1 MERTVRF
8 LSGLPPYGAM
18 PAAFPPEWGY
28 LGREGT
34 VVEFNTETGAWVA
47 NFRSGLGGLQFACLL
62 PNRLNAIVIAAGDLW
77 IIDLPTRTA
86 VRKLPAIEAM
96 WEVQNPE
103 GWVFSRQG
111 MALARVG
118 PHGLMWHTRRL
129 SWDGFDQ
136 VEIDQGELRGLAW
149 SPLDDKWC
157 PFSVELGTGKSAG
170 GSYFRE
176 DTEGWEVLAGWTR

>member
-1 MERTVRF
+1 MERTVRL

-18 PAAFPPEWGY
+18 AAAFPPEWDY

-34 VVEFNTETGAWVA
+34 VVEFKTETGTWVA
-47 NFRSGLGGLQFACLL
+47 NFRPGFGGLQFACLL
-62 PNRLNAIVIAAGDLW
+62 PNRVNAIVIAKGDLW
-77 IIDLPTRTA
+77 IIDLSTRTA
-86 VRKLPAIEAM
+86 VRKLPAIDGM
-96 WEVQNPE
+96 WEAQNPE
-103 GWVFSRQG
+103 GWVVSRQG
-111 MALARVG
+111 IALARFG

-149 SPLDDKWC
+149 SPLDDKWY
-157 PFSVELGTGKSAG
+157 PFNVELGTGKSAG

-176 DTEGWEVLAGWTR
+176 DTEGWEVLAG